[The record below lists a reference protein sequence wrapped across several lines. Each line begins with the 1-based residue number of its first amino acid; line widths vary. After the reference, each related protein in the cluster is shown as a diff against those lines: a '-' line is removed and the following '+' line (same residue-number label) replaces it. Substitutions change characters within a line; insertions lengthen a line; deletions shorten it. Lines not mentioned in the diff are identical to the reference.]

1 MPHRVKP
8 KIIAHRLRHIALNR
22 ALSRKFENF
31 CKFLS
36 PAKVKTRKNKSRKKR
51 PVCNRHAVIQE
62 INRRREHT
70 GQITRC
76 KNRKKQSN
84 RICHHIKTKIL
95 LRRGIFSESAGPA

>member
-8 KIIAHRLRHIALNR
+8 KIIAHRLRHIALKR

-36 PAKVKTRKNKSRKKR
+36 RVKSKTPKNKSHKEG
-51 PVCNRHAVIQE
+51 PACNRHAIIQG

-70 GQITRC
+70 GQSTYAARTER
-76 KNRKKQSN
+76 NN
-84 RICHHIKTKIL
+84 PT
-95 LRRGIFSESAGPA
+95 ESASISRPKFY